1 MLEFQP
7 TSIKLTLVHTAYA
20 QYLCILSPAQFKNL
34 AMWFCFSAKRTN
46 SISMQQGN
54 FMNFKHSISPKT
66 FHNANA
72 NKSRLLSRPQ
82 RQCTLCWNFCPQLGI
97 LIMQPAVV
105 VVSLCRSD
113 IFQLPAGVLGPR
125 NCQLYFIA
133 FLNFA
138 LTRPESSG
146 LKYIYICQHDPPV
159 LPMHSDVCLGFFA
172 VPPK

>member
-1 MLEFQP
+1 MQMP
-7 TSIKLTLVHTAYA
+7 I
-20 QYLCILSPAQFKNL
+20 NL
-34 AMWFCFSAKRTN
+34 GFCFALKGNAPCVETFAPNSA
-46 SISMQQGN
+46 
-54 FMNFKHSISPKT
+54 F
-66 FHNANA
+66 
-72 NKSRLLSRPQ
+72 
-82 RQCTLCWNFCPQLGI
+82 

-105 VVSLCRSD
+105 VVSLCQSD

>member
-1 MLEFQP
+1 
-7 TSIKLTLVHTAYA
+7 
-20 QYLCILSPAQFKNL
+20 
-34 AMWFCFSAKRTN
+34 
-46 SISMQQGN
+46 
-54 FMNFKHSISPKT
+54 
-66 FHNANA
+66 
-72 NKSRLLSRPQ
+72 
-82 RQCTLCWNFCPQLGI
+82 
-97 LIMQPAVV
+97 MQPAVV

-113 IFQLPAGVLGPR
+113 IFQLPAGVLG
-125 NCQLYFIA
+125 QLYFIA